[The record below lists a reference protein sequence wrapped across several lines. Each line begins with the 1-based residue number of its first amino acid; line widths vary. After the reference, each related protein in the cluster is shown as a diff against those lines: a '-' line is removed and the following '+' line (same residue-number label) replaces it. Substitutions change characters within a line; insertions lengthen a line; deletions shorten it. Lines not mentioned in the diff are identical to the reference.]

1 MDPKHKLDGAKPPSG
16 DYLFDVLGVDL
27 KNQLL
32 NGNWDNLFTYEL
44 DANAENMD
52 KKIAPMNMQGATTSP
67 DIYSVKE
74 AISDND
80 IFFGM
85 GTDHLLDVM
94 VSKAKSIVKQDS
106 DDMSYRTTLTWNC
119 ATKTSFLRF
128 GCNKDDAGNCS
139 QTSSIYGSQL
149 SSWVKN
155 SGSVK

>member
-1 MDPKHKLDGAKPPSG
+1 MMTMDPKHKLDGAKPPSG

-32 NGNWDNLFTYEL
+32 NGNWDNLFTYES

-52 KKIAPMNMQGATTSP
+52 KKIAPMNMQGATTNP

-74 AISDND
+74 AISDCG
-80 IFFGM
+80 IFSGM
-85 GTDHLLDVM
+85 GTDHLLDAV

-119 ATKTSFLRF
+119 TFFVPSPA
-128 GCNKDDAGNCS
+128 
-139 QTSSIYGSQL
+139 
-149 SSWVKN
+149 
-155 SGSVK
+155 

>member
-1 MDPKHKLDGAKPPSG
+1 MMTMDPKHKLDGAKPPSG

-119 ATKTSFLRF
+119 TFFVPSPA
-128 GCNKDDAGNCS
+128 
-139 QTSSIYGSQL
+139 
-149 SSWVKN
+149 
-155 SGSVK
+155 